1 MSSKTPWYRRIPYV
15 TKDRPKGYLI
25 IPRQNKKTGQN
36 RPVEVCIPIRK
47 AAIKIYCMNNPHL
60 VLAGYDVGRDVE
72 AVLIGYILGNEYLT
86 QQQPY
91 FYEEG

>member
-47 AAIKIYCMNNPHL
+47 AAIKIYSMYNPNFII
-60 VLAGYDVGRDVE
+60 AGSAVEQDVD
-72 AVLIGYILGNEYLT
+72 AVAAGYILGNEYLT

-91 FYEEG
+91 FYKEW